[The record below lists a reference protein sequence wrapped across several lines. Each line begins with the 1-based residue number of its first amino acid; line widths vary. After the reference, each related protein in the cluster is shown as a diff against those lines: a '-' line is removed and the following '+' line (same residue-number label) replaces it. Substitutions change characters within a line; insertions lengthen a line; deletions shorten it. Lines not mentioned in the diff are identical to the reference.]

1 MIPATTG
8 KEPTDLALRQLLEQW
23 TASGSESTVGDL
35 DALDALLDSDVPSVD
50 PAQALSINEWLFGEI
65 GQQAGL
71 IELPGAD
78 D

>member
-1 MIPATTG
+1 MGA
-8 KEPTDLALRQLLEQW
+8 
-23 TASGSESTVGDL
+23 L

-50 PAQALSINEWLFGEI
+50 PAQALSINDWLFGEI

-71 IELPGAD
+71 IELPGVD